1 MHIGFL
7 STKQACEFLPHM
19 EKLLARKGHEI
30 ACSVC
35 VSGEVDFAETLNY
48 VAMQSQAIIY
58 YGDRNRL
65 FDTLKNDYNVDPK
78 QSVFEL
84 NDTFYAV
91 MDEYNESFVRE
102 SIIPMLNGRCKT
114 LYTTEIFKTFGRE
127 ENELKDLLKNHI
139 KNRNRIVFSFYPSVC
154 ECEVAVRYSSKMPR
168 DTVNAVV
175 GGARAA
181 LKSFTYSESD
191 TTLAECVVKL
201 LKAEKKKV
209 CVAES
214 FTGGAV
220 ASSLTLCAGASEV
233 FEECVVCY
241 ANESK
246 IRRVGVERA
255 TVETFGAVSADTV
268 YEMAA
273 NMLVQSG
280 CDICL
285 ATSGNAGPTAERDG
299 EVGKCYIA
307 VGDSDGIHIFE
318 HNFLGDRKYVTECG
332 VKYALYYLFKQL
344 KFKESF
350 VNEEENKE

>member
-91 MDEYNESFVRE
+91 MDEYDESFVRE

-191 TTLAECVVKL
+191 ATLAECRETVESRKEESLCGGVFYGRRGGIVFD
-201 LKAEKKKV
+201 AV
-209 CVAES
+209 CRCKRS
-214 FTGGAV
+214 F
-220 ASSLTLCAGASEV
+220 
-233 FEECVVCY
+233 
-241 ANESK
+241 
-246 IRRVGVERA
+246 RRVCRVLCKRIENTPRGRGESNRRNFRRRQRGHRIRNGGEYVGSKRLRHM
-255 TVETFGAVSADTV
+255 FG
-268 YEMAA
+268 
-273 NMLVQSG
+273 NQ
-280 CDICL
+280 
-285 ATSGNAGPTAERDG
+285 RQRR
-299 EVGKCYIA
+299 
-307 VGDSDGIHIFE
+307 SDG
-318 HNFLGDRKYVTECG
+318 GKRRRGRQV
-332 VKYALYYLFKQL
+332 LYSRRRFGRYTYIRT
-344 KFKESF
+344 
-350 VNEEENKE
+350 